1 MGRQSIDGSLS
12 VDRLRE
18 LLNYDPMTGLFTWPR
33 RRRTGRLN
41 AHADF
46 PAGHRK
52 SGKEGGYVVIRV
64 NFQLYRAHRLAWF
77 YTHGEWPLG
86 EIDHING
93 DPSDNRI
100 ANLRLATSSNQRMNA
115 RRRSDNTSG
124 TKGVWFDKRRG
135 QWIAEIRANG
145 KKHHVGQFATLLE
158 AKGARIGA
166 AVRLH
171 GVFARIE

>member
-1 MGRQSIDGSLS
+1 
-12 VDRLRE
+12 
-18 LLNYDPMTGLFTWPR
+18 
-33 RRRTGRLN
+33 
-41 AHADF
+41 
-46 PAGHRK
+46 
-52 SGKEGGYVVIRV
+52 VIRV

-77 YTHGEWPLG
+77 YVHGEWPPG
-86 EIDHING
+86 ELDHING

-124 TKGVWFDKRRG
+124 TKGIWFYKRRA
-135 QWIAEIRANG
+135 QWIAEIMIDG

-158 AKGARIGA
+158 AKGARIAA

-171 GVFARIE
+171 GAFARIE